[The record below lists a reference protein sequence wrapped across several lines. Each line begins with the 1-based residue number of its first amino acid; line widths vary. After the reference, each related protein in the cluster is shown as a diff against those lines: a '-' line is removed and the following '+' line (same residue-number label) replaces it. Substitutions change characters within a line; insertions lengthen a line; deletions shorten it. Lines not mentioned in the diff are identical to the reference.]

1 MMDCVIPGGVATDIA
16 PGGGEEIGRA
26 LSRLASELP
35 ALQPPAGHL
44 SGVGVVNAGLAV
56 QFTVKP
62 GDAETRAR
70 NRVGGIEAG
79 IRRAHD
85 LLGAAPEGA
94 VSVPLPADSG
104 EAIGSANGP
113 GGEIWHW
120 LRLDY
125 GQIASLFLCD
135 PAWTQWPLLEAVMA
149 GAQVEDLPLI
159 LASFGLSSSGM
170 DL

>member
-16 PGGGEEIGRA
+16 PGGSEEIGRA
-26 LSRLASELP
+26 LSAVASELP
-35 ALQPPAGHL
+35 ALQPPAGQL
-44 SGVGVVNAGLAV
+44 SGVGVVTAGLAA
-56 QFTVKP
+56 QFAAKA

-70 NRVGGIEAG
+70 DRVGAIEAG

-85 LLGAAPEGA
+85 LARRRARGCRLGAVARGQRRGDRVCRRA
-94 VSVPLPADSG
+94 
-104 EAIGSANGP
+104 

-135 PAWTQWPLLEAVMA
+135 PAWAHGRCWRR
-149 GAQVEDLPLI
+149 
-159 LASFGLSSSGM
+159 
-170 DL
+170 

>member
-1 MMDCVIPGGVATDIA
+1 MT
-16 PGGGEEIGRA
+16 
-26 LSRLASELP
+26 
-35 ALQPPAGHL
+35 
-44 SGVGVVNAGLAV
+44 AGLAA
-56 QFTVKP
+56 QFAVKA

-70 NRVGGIEAG
+70 DRLGAIEAG

-85 LLGAAPEGA
+85 LLGAVPEGA
-94 VSVPLPADSG
+94 VSVPLPAASG
-104 EAIGSANGP
+104 EGIGSADGP

-125 GQIASLFLCD
+125 GQIASVFLCD
-135 PAWTQWPLLEAVMA
+135 PAWAQWPLLEAVMA

-159 LASFGLSSSGM
+159 LASFGLSSSGV

>member
-1 MMDCVIPGGVATDIA
+1 MPRH
-16 PGGGEEIGRA
+16 GRA
-26 LSRLASELP
+26 TAWAQSRPAS
-35 ALQPPAGHL
+35 
-44 SGVGVVNAGLAV
+44 
-56 QFTVKP
+56 
-62 GDAETRAR
+62 
-70 NRVGGIEAG
+70 GGRTI
-79 IRRAHD
+79 

-94 VSVPLPADSG
+94 VSVPLPGASG
-104 EAIGSANGP
+104 EGIGSADGP

-135 PAWTQWPLLEAVMA
+135 PAWTHWPLLEAVMA